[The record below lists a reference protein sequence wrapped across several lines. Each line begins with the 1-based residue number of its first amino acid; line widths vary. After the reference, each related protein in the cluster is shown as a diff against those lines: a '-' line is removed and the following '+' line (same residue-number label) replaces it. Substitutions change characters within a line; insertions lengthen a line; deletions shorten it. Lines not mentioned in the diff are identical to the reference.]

1 MSTTVDERVVSMQF
15 DNRNFE
21 QNATTTMSTLDK
33 LKQKLNLSGASK
45 GLAEVEAAAKSCN
58 LNPICNAAETVG
70 IKFDAMSIMAKRA
83 LENIVDSAYAA
94 GKKIVSALTIDP
106 VKSGLQEY
114 ETQINAVQTILAN
127 TQSKGSTLADVNA
140 ALDELNKYA
149 DLTIYNFTE
158 MTRNIGTFTAAG
170 VGLETSVN
178 AIKGIAN
185 LAAVSGSTSQQAS
198 TAMYQLS
205 QALASGTVKLMDWNS
220 VVNAGMGGQVF
231 QDALKETARVHGIAI
246 DSMIKEQG
254 SFRETLSEGWLTSEI
269 LTETLQK
276 FTLTTEGLTEAEIE
290 ANREMLRAKGYT
302 EDQIEEIFKLGN
314 TATEAATKVKTFSQM
329 WDVLKEAAQSG
340 WSQTWRIVIG
350 DFEEA
355 KALFTPL
362 TDLFTGI
369 IQRMSD
375 WRNNI
380 LEFALAFASPWE
392 SIKEKLSGITS
403 TVDKVTSSVS
413 SVTDALAYY
422 QDVVNKVWRGDYNN
436 WGDSPDR
443 RDLLTAAGYN
453 PQVVQ
458 ELVNKGYQYKLTM
471 DDVNAAQK
479 KFGVTLSSTSD
490 EVENT
495 TSSIAELTDEQLKQ
509 AGLTEDEISMYRA
522 LEDEA
527 DRLGISVT
535 TLADRMSKFEG
546 RTVLIKSLE
555 NIGGTILDIARVF
568 KEAWKE
574 IFDVPTVGE
583 LAVKLYM
590 LIDSFHK
597 LSARLRITDKETGKL
612 NETGEKLKRV
622 FKGVIAVFDVVRTI
636 AGGALSVAFSVL
648 KAILGEFDMD
658 ILDIAANIGD
668 AIVEF
673 DNWFKS
679 IFDIQ
684 GLIGA
689 VIPYI
694 VEAATAVAGW
704 IESIKN
710 SDAFKSF
717 KEKVEETTIAV
728 GDWIEGIKD
737 AENIAQYLGS
747 GLGKG
752 LGTVIKTILDTVK
765 GLFSSIASIFNGGFD
780 SVFSSDLLGKIK
792 DFLQP
797 VIDFFSSFV
806 NSLAETVGIDLSWFD
821 EIAQKI
827 KDLGSTI
834 SGTGSFQSFI
844 SSISNAASAVKDWFA
859 GLKETDDL
867 GSYIVTGLIN
877 GIKNGITTAV
887 SAIVSLGIAL
897 WEGFCNFFNMH
908 SPSVLMMTAGAMI
921 IAGLIIG
928 IVKMIPGLSEIVGE
942 MTSVGEFTISGF
954 IDGIKNKLG
963 GVWDTLSEF
972 GSGVIDF
979 IKNLDFGKIFAAAGS
994 IGIITFAYSISKA
1007 FTSLAGVFDSVE
1019 DILKSVDKV
1028 IDAFAGSIKRIG
1040 KAVSNSLNAM
1050 AIKNIAVAIAILVG
1064 SIIALAYVAK
1074 DDSVNLAA
1082 AVGVVFSLAAILAG
1096 LFIAISKIS
1105 EAENTTVVDL
1115 GKVTAGIFA
1124 IAGAIMIMAIAA
1136 KMIGGMDKNEL
1147 IKAGA
1152 GITVLAGV
1160 MVGLMAATKLMART
1174 SRGAVSSSVYDTGK
1188 MLMSMAAAMLI
1199 MIVAAKMIAS
1209 MEWYEMAKAGVGLVV
1224 LAGILVGLIAATKL
1238 IARTEKGNIGTGIEH
1253 IGKMLLKIAVA
1264 IIVLVV
1270 AAKMIASMEWSE
1282 MAKAGVG
1289 LLALAGIM
1297 VGLIAATKLM
1307 ATTGRSGASQNIEH
1321 LGKTL
1326 LSIAA
1331 AMIILTVAAKIIAGM
1346 EWSEMAKAGVG
1357 LVALAG
1363 IIVGLTAATKLAG
1376 GKDLKGVASTIL
1388 AMAVAIGVM
1397 AAAAVL
1403 LSLINFGDL
1412 MKGILAI
1419 GLLGGVISVM
1429 VMATKN
1435 AGDCKGD
1442 LMAMAVA
1449 IGVIAAAIAVLSF
1462 IDPIS
1467 LASATIALGTL
1478 MGMFALISSQA
1489 GKTRGCMGPL
1499 IVMTAAVAVMAGMIV
1514 LLSKLT
1520 DTGEA
1525 IQAAAALSYL
1535 MVAMS
1540 MSLAILSK
1548 VGNNVGGALAGVIAL
1563 LALAVPLIAFV
1574 GILALMQNIENA
1586 TANALVLGTFAA
1598 AMTLLLAVLTIIGSF
1613 AVAALLGVLSLT
1625 AMAVPLLAFV
1635 GILALMNNVQNAE
1648 ANAKLLIK
1656 LMTVMTGLMVMLGI
1670 VAPLAILGVTA
1681 MTALTV
1687 LITAIGVLATAVGA
1701 LMEKFPALQSFL
1713 DTGIDVLVQLASGI
1727 GRMIGSFITGFAGEV
1742 LTILPM
1748 IGISLSAF
1756 MVGVTPFINGV
1767 KTVDESVVE
1776 GAGYL
1781 AGAILAITAADLIAN
1796 IADFLGGSNSLAD
1809 LGTELSNFM
1818 TNVQPFIDG
1827 ASTIDPGVMDGVKAL
1842 ANVILTLTAADILE
1856 SLTSWFTGGSSIA
1869 DFGSQLVPFGE
1880 AMKSFS
1886 DTVVGIDEE
1895 AVMAAANAGKIMA
1908 EMQSSLVG
1916 TGGVVQWF
1924 MGEKDMATFGT
1935 QMVAFG
1941 SAIVD
1946 FSSTVAGN
1954 INEEA
1959 ITSAANAGAIMTEM
1973 QSNLVGTGGVV
1984 QWFTG
1989 EKDMATFGSQLFA
2002 YGVAIKNFSSTV
2014 AGNINEEA
2022 ISAASSAG
2030 SIMLEM
2036 QKSLEPMGGV
2046 VQWFTG
2052 ERDMATF
2059 GSQIVAFGGA
2069 IVAFSETVAGNINEE
2084 AITAAA
2090 NAGLLLA
2097 DLQEAIPEDKWFD
2110 GKVPIDDFGKSISKF
2125 GEYIVEYSENVVG
2138 IDTELINSSI
2148 ASANSLV
2155 NLAKSI
2161 ADIDTDSIDNFE
2173 SVKKIGKTL
2182 GKYSEEIEDVDA
2194 SSISS
2199 SATAAN
2205 KLKNVL
2211 IGLAG
2216 VDPSSASNFNVTPIG
2231 TNIKSY
2237 SDKVADL
2244 NVSAINSSISCAN
2257 RLISLINS
2265 TAGIDT
2271 SGVNMFK
2278 GAVESLANTN
2288 FSGFAETFNESAAQ
2302 FANVGT
2308 SIITNIANGIKS
2320 KQGSLRSTAITM
2332 VTSIANAFKSKQSSF
2347 SQIGSALITRLA
2359 SGMASKRSYVASVAS
2374 SIASSAASSSKGAF
2388 MSFYYAGG
2396 YLVDGFAAGITANT
2410 WKATARAAAMA
2421 RAAYQAAKDELDVNS
2436 PSKVFRKLG
2445 TSVPEGFA
2453 QGIDKLGGMV
2463 KNSSV
2468 SMANTAINGT
2478 KNAISRIADIIDSNI
2493 DTQPTIR
2500 PVLDLSDIRSGAGEI
2515 GSMFNITPS
2524 VGVMT
2529 NVGAISSMMAYRQN
2543 EVTNGDVVSAI
2554 KDLGRKIG
2562 DVSGNTYN
2570 VNGITYDDGS
2580 NVSNAIRD
2588 LVRAARIERRM

>member
-45 GLAEVEAAAKSCN
+45 GLAEVESAARSCN
-58 LNPICNAAETVG
+58 LNPLCTAAESVSV
-70 IKFDAMSIMAKRA
+70 KFDAMSVMAKRA
-83 LENIVDSAYAA
+83 LENIVDSAYSA
-94 GKKIVSALTIDP
+94 GKRIVSALTIDP
-106 VKSGLQEY
+106 VKTGFQEY
-114 ETQINAVQTILAN
+114 ETQINSVQTILAN
-127 TQSKGSTLADVNA
+127 TESKGSTLKDVNA

-149 DLTIYNFTE
+149 DQTIYNFTE

-170 VGLETSVN
+170 VDLDTSVN

-220 VVNAGMGGQVF
+220 VVNAGMGGEVF
-231 QDALKETARVHGIAI
+231 QNALKETARVHGIAI
-246 DSMIKEQG
+246 DSMIEEQG
-254 SFRETLSEGWLTSEI
+254 SFRETLSKGWLTSEI

-314 TATEAATKVKTFSQM
+314 TATNAATKVKTLTQM

-340 WSQTWRIVIG
+340 WAQTWRTVFG

-362 TDLFTGI
+362 TDFFTGV
-369 IQRMSD
+369 IQKTSD
-375 WRNNI
+375 WRNSI
-380 LEFALAFASPWE
+380 LEFALAFSEPWNK
-392 SIKEKLSGITS
+392 IKEKLSGVNDLVS
-403 TVDKVTSSVS
+403 GVTSAVTE
-413 SVTDALAYY
+413 VTDVLSVF

-436 WGDSPDR
+436 WGDNPDR
-443 RDLLTAAGYN
+443 RDLLTAAGYDYR
-453 PQVVQ
+453 VVQ
-458 ELVNKGYQYKLTM
+458 DLVNKGYQYKLTM
-471 DDVNAAQK
+471 EDVEEACK
-479 KFGVTLSSTSD
+479 KYGYTLESNSESTKEAESAISD
-490 EVENT
+490 
-495 TSSIAELTDEQLKQ
+495 LTDTQLKEL
-509 AGLTEDEISMYRA
+509 GLTEEEISMYRA
-522 LEDEA
+522 LQEEA

-535 TLADRMSKFEG
+535 DLADRMSKNEG
-546 RTVLIKSLE
+546 RTLLIDSFK
-555 NIGGTILDIARVF
+555 NIGLAIVDVVNIA
-568 KEAWKE
+568 KTAWGE
-574 IFDVPTVGE
+574 IFDVPSIGE
-583 LAVKLYM
+583 LAIKLYF
-590 LIDSFHK
+590 LIDRFHEFTES
-597 LSARLRITDKETGKL
+597 LRLTDENGEFVNDTA
-612 NETGEKLKRV
+612 EKLKST
-622 FKGVIAVFDVVRTI
+622 FKGLFAILDIVKTVTGGGLRIAFEI
-636 AGGALSVAFSVL
+636 L
-648 KAILGEFDMD
+648 KAVLSAFDMD
-658 ILDIAANIGD
+658 VLDLTANIGD
-668 AIVEF
+668 SIVSFRDWLDSVFNIEGVV
-673 DNWFKS
+673 
-679 IFDIQ
+679 Q
-684 GLIGA
+684 TL
-689 VIPYI
+689 IPYI
-694 VEAATAVAGW
+694 KDAVYA
-704 IESIKN
+704 ISDFIDRVKN
-710 SDAFKSF
+710 SDTLSDF
-717 KEKVEETTIAV
+717 VEDIKGIIGAISDWVDGIKTAENVPQYIATGIGTAIGTAINYVGGLISSLAMMVTSGFQDIPGFMTEGFLSGLWSGITQVGQSMIEFGTTI
-728 GDWIEGIKD
+728 
-737 AENIAQYLGS
+737 L
-747 GLGKG
+747 
-752 LGTVIKTILDTVK
+752 TTICDV
-765 GLFSSIASIFNGGFD
+765 
-780 SVFSSDLLGKIK
+780 
-792 DFLQP
+792 
-797 VIDFFSSFV
+797 
-806 NSLAETVGIDLSWFD
+806 
-821 EIAQKI
+821 
-827 KDLGSTI
+827 
-834 SGTGSFQSFI
+834 
-844 SSISNAASAVKDWFA
+844 
-859 GLKETDDL
+859 
-867 GSYIVTGLIN
+867 
-877 GIKNGITTAV
+877 
-887 SAIVSLGIAL
+887 LGI
-897 WEGFCNFFNMH
+897 H
-908 SPSVLMMTAGAMI
+908 SPSTEMES
-921 IAGLIIG
+921 IG
-928 IVKMIPGLSEIVGE
+928 EN
-942 MTSVGEFTISGF
+942 TIQGF
-954 IDGIKNKLG
+954 IDGVRNKLG
-963 GVWDTLSEF
+963 GVWSALSEF

-979 IKNLDFGKIFAAAGS
+979 IKNLDFGKIFAVAGS
-994 IGIITFAYSISKA
+994 IGILAFAFSISKA
-1007 FTSLAGVFDSVE
+1007 FSSLSNVFDGVG
-1019 DILKSVDKV
+1019 DILKSASN
-1028 IDAFAGSIKRIG
+1028 IGNSFAKSIKKIG

-1050 AIKNIAVAIAILVG
+1050 AFKQLAISIAILVG
-1064 SIIALAYVAK
+1064 SIVVLTLLDPSK
-1074 DDSVNLAA
+1074 MWE
-1082 AVGVVFSLAAILAG
+1082 AVGVIAALAAILGA
-1096 LFIAISKIS
+1096 LFVVINKLASNKNPLES
-1105 EAENTTVVDL
+1105 GSTVIDFA
-1115 GKVTAGIFA
+1115 KMASGIFA

-1136 KMIGGMDKNEL
+1136 KMIGSMDKDEL
-1147 IKAGA
+1147 IKAGV
-1152 GITVLAGV
+1152 GIAVLAGV
-1160 MVGLMAATKLMART
+1160 LVGLMAATKLMART
-1174 SRGAVSSSVYDTGK
+1174 SKGAVSSSVYDTGK

-1199 MIVAAKMIAS
+1199 MIVAAKVIAS
-1209 MEWYEMAKAGVGLVV
+1209 MSWTEMAKAGVGLVV

-1238 IARTEKGNIGTGIEH
+1238 IAKTEKGNISTGIEH
-1253 IGKMLLKIAVA
+1253 IGKMLMQIAVA
-1264 IIVLVV
+1264 IIILV
-1270 AAKMIASMEWSE
+1270 AAAKIIAGMEWTE

-1289 LLALAGIM
+1289 LVALAGIM

-1307 ATTGRSGASQNIEH
+1307 ARTGKNGTSQNIEN

-1331 AMIILTVAAKIIAGM
+1331 AMMILTFAAKIIAGM
-1346 EWSEMAKAGVG
+1346 EWTEMAKAGAG

-1363 IIVGLTAATKLAG
+1363 IMVGLTAATRLAG
-1376 GKDLKGVASTIL
+1376 GNDLKGVASTIL
-1388 AMAVAIGVM
+1388 AMAIAIGVM
-1397 AAAAVL
+1397 ATAAVL
-1403 LSLINFGDL
+1403 LSLINFPDL
-1412 MKGILAI
+1412 MKGVLAI

-1449 IGVIAAAIAVLSF
+1449 IAVMAASIAVLSF
-1462 IDPIS
+1462 IDPKS

-1478 MGMFALISSQA
+1478 MGMFALIASQA
-1489 GKTRGCMGPL
+1489 GKTWGCMGPL
-1499 IVMTAAVAVMAGMIV
+1499 IAMTAAIAVMAGVLV

-1520 DTGEA
+1520 DADEA
-1525 IQAAAALSYL
+1525 LNSAIALSYL

-1540 MSLAILSK
+1540 ASLAILSR
-1548 VGNNVGGALAGVIAL
+1548 VGDNAGGALAGVISL
-1563 LALAVPLIAFV
+1563 LALAVPLLAFV

-1586 TANALVLGTFAA
+1586 SSNALVLGTFAA
-1598 AMTLLLAVLTIIGSF
+1598 AMTVLLAVLTVIGAF
-1613 AVAALLGVLSLT
+1613 FPAALIGVASLT
-1625 AMAVPLLAFV
+1625 AMAIPLLAFIGV
-1635 GILALMNNVQNAE
+1635 LALMNNIQNAE
-1648 ANAKLLIK
+1648 ANAKLLIN
-1656 LMTVMTGLMVMLGI
+1656 LMTVMTGLMVMLSA
-1670 VAPLAILGVTA
+1670 VAPLAIIGVTA
-1681 MTALTV
+1681 MTALSGLMV
-1687 LITAIGVLATAVGA
+1687 AIGVLATAVGA

-1895 AVMAAANAGKIMA
+1895 AVMAAANSGKIMA
-1908 EMQSSLVG
+1908 EMQSSLAG

-1924 MGEKDMATFGT
+1924 MGEQDMATFGA

-1954 INEEA
+1954 VNEEA
-1959 ITSAANAGAIMTEM
+1959 ITAAANAGAIMTEM

-2155 NLAKSI
+2155 NLAQSI
-2161 ADIDTDSIDNFE
+2161 VDIDTDSIDNFE

-2205 KLKNVL
+2205 TLKNVL
-2211 IGLAG
+2211 IGLAD

-2265 TAGIDT
+2265 TAGINT

-2308 SIITNIANGIKS
+2308 SIIANIANGIKS

-2359 SGMASKRSYVASVAS
+2359 SGMVSKRSYVASVAS

-2388 MSFYYAGG
+2388 MRFYYAGS
-2396 YLVDGFAAGITANT
+2396 YLVDGFASGISANS
-2410 WKATARAAAMA
+2410 WKAASKARLMA
-2421 RAAYQAAKDELDVNS
+2421 SAAYQAAKEELRINS
-2436 PSKVFRKLG
+2436 PSKVFRSLG

-2453 QGIDKLGGMV
+2453 MGIDMLGGMV
-2463 KNSSV
+2463 KSSAV
-2468 SMANTAINGT
+2468 AMADTAINGT
-2478 KNAISRIADIIDSNI
+2478 RKAITRISDVINTDI
-2493 DTQPTIR
+2493 DTQPSIR
-2500 PVLDLSDIRSGAGEI
+2500 PVLDLSDVKSGVGAI
-2515 GSMFNITPS
+2515 GDMFSITPS
-2524 VGVMT
+2524 VGVLA
-2529 NVGAISSMMAYRQN
+2529 NVGAISYGMNSRQN
-2543 EVTNGDVVSAI
+2543 VASNDDVVSAI
-2554 KDLGRKIG
+2554 SALGRKLGNITG
-2562 DVSGNTYN
+2562 DTYN
-2570 VNGITYDDGS
+2570 INGISYDDGT
-2580 NVSNAIRD
+2580 NVSDAIRT
-2588 LVRAARIERRM
+2588 LVRAARIERRV